1 MIVGGG
7 AAGFFAAC
15 SAAKANRSAS
25 VILLEASRQLLA
37 KVRISGGGRCNV
49 THALFDT
56 KGFIQNYPRGSKALL
71 GAFSRFQA
79 QDTVKWFA
87 SAGVQLKTEADGRMF
102 PVTDD
107 SETIVDCLVKTAL
120 AYNVQ
125 IRTGSPVVWVRLG
138 KVWGREID
146 GEMFFPSNFGEEN
159 LHPQLYRKS
168 QECEEDLLEDNS
180 HNSPADEDNKSKFEI
195 LLKSGE
201 MLQCD
206 KLLLATGSNPV
217 GYRIAKKFGHQIEPT
232 VPSLFTFNV
241 LDQELRELAGVS
253 VNPVKLRLSV
263 PGKPQLEQTGPL
275 LITHWGLSGPA
286 VLKLSA
292 WGARI
297 FNESRY
303 KGTVTVNWLPNSNQD
318 QVRKELQQVRV
329 EYGKRAIALHRG
341 IKLPHRLWQYL
352 ITRAGID
359 KDTRWAELPK
369 KAFNKLV
376 QELTQG
382 QYSISGKGVFKD
394 EFVTCGGIK
403 LKEVNFKTME
413 SRLVK
418 GLHFAGE
425 ILDIDG
431 VTGGFN
437 FQSAWTTAYLAGLA
451 MGSEEGVTS
460 NE

>member
-1 MIVGGG
+1 MQPLRIVIVGGG

-15 SAAKANRSAS
+15 SAAKANRNAS

-102 PVTDD
+102 PVTDN
-107 SETIVDCLVKTAL
+107 SETIVDCLIKTAL

-125 IRTGSPVVWVRLG
+125 IRTSSPVVWV
-138 KVWGREID
+138 
-146 GEMFFPSNFGEEN
+146 
-159 LHPQLYRKS
+159 KS
-168 QECEEDLLEDNS
+168 PECEEDLLEDNS
-180 HNSPADEDNKSKFEI
+180 HNSSADEDKSRFEI

-201 MLQCD
+201 TLRCD

-217 GYRIAKKFGHQIEPT
+217 GYKIAKKFGHQIEPT

-241 LDQELRELAGVS
+241 LDKELRELAGVS

-297 FNESRY
+297 FHESRY

-318 QVRKELQQVRV
+318 EVRKELQQVKND
-329 EYGKRAIALHRG
+329 YGKRTVFLHRG

-352 ITRAGID
+352 ISRADID
-359 KDTRWAELPK
+359 KDIRWAELPK

-382 QYSISGKGVFKD
+382 QYTINGKGVFKD

-451 MGSEEGVTS
+451 MGSEE
-460 NE
+460 

>member
-1 MIVGGG
+1 MRPLRIVIVGGG

-15 SAAKANRSAS
+15 TAAKTNQNAS
-25 VILLEASRQLLA
+25 VVLLEASRQLLA

-102 PVTDD
+102 PVTDN
-107 SETIVDCLVKTAL
+107 SETIVDCLLKTAL
-120 AYNVQ
+120 AYKVQ
-125 IRTGSPVVWVRLG
+125 IRTSSPVVSVNYQDS
-138 KVWGREID
+138 V
-146 GEMFFPSNFGEEN
+146 EN
-159 LHPQLYRKS
+159 S
-168 QECEEDLLEDNS
+168 EDK
-180 HNSPADEDNKSKFEI
+180 DNKSRFEI

-201 MLQCD
+201 MLRCD

-217 GYRIAKKFGHQIEPT
+217 GYKIAQKFGHQIEPT
-232 VPSLFTFNV
+232 VPSLFTFNI
-241 LDQELRELAGVS
+241 LDKELRELAGVS
-253 VNPVKLRLSV
+253 VNPVQIRLSV
-263 PGKPQLEQTGPL
+263 PGKPQLEQSGPL

-297 FNESRY
+297 FHESRY
-303 KGTVTVNWLPNSNQD
+303 KGTVTINWLPDSNQD
-318 QVRKELQQVRV
+318 EVRKELQQVRV

-352 ITRAGID
+352 ISRAGID

-369 KAFNKLV
+369 KSFNKLV

-437 FQSAWTTAYLAGLA
+437 FQSAWTTAYLAGLGMA
-451 MGSEEGVTS
+451 GEE
-460 NE
+460 

>member
-1 MIVGGG
+1 LQPLKIVIVGGG
-7 AAGFFAAC
+7 AAGFFAAIA
-15 SAAKANRSAS
+15 SAKTNPNAS

-79 QDTVKWFA
+79 QDTVRWFA
-87 SAGVQLKTEADGRMF
+87 SQGVQLKTEADGRMF
-102 PVTDD
+102 PVTDN
-107 SETIVDCLVKTAL
+107 SETIVDCLIKSAL
-120 AYNVQ
+120 AYKVQ
-125 IRTGSPVVWVRLG
+125 IRTGSPVVSVNSQQL
-138 KVWGREID
+138 
-146 GEMFFPSNFGEEN
+146 EE
-159 LHPQLYRKS
+159 LEQGSEDKS
-168 QECEEDLLEDNS
+168 R
-180 HNSPADEDNKSKFEI
+180 FEV

-201 MLQCD
+201 ILRCD

-217 GYRIAKKFGHQIEPT
+217 GYRIAKKLGHKIEPT
-232 VPSLFTFNV
+232 VPSLFTFNI
-241 LDQELRELAGVS
+241 LDKELRELAGVS
-253 VNPVKLRLSV
+253 VNPVQIRLSISET
-263 PGKPQLEQTGPL
+263 PQLEQTGPL

-292 WGARI
+292 WGART
-297 FNESRY
+297 FHESRY
-303 KGTVTVNWLPNSNQD
+303 KATLTVNWLPDSNQD
-318 QVRKELQQVRV
+318 EVRKELQQVRV
-329 EYGKRAIALHRG
+329 EFGKRAIALHRG

-352 ITRAGID
+352 ISRAGID

-369 KAFNKLV
+369 KSFNKLV

-413 SRLVK
+413 SR
-418 GLHFAGE
+418 
-425 ILDIDG
+425 
-431 VTGGFN
+431 
-437 FQSAWTTAYLAGLA
+437 
-451 MGSEEGVTS
+451 
-460 NE
+460 